1 MVRFYYFLAQ
11 GNSWNLGFE
20 TLNEWKFD
28 KIGRIVPG
36 ELLTWA
42 SWMRKF
48 VQDHP
53 EYKQD
58 SVVTEKMTYDL
69 MWRYTRIVTGQL
81 EDDSIL
87 FKLKNSSQSDVSKAQ
102 TVAQD
107 RLEGCDCNDD

>member
-1 MVRFYYFLAQ
+1 
-11 GNSWNLGFE
+11 
-20 TLNEWKFD
+20 
-28 KIGRIVPG
+28 
-36 ELLTWA
+36 
-42 SWMRKF
+42 MRKF

-107 RLEGCDCNDD
+107 RLEGCECNDD